1 MADKTA
7 NAVQMRATAWSYN
20 NIKKK
25 KDLYIGGAVGS
36 IPYIYCYEKNVQK
49 NMKKKKKMVD
59 IREDRCYYLIA
70 VAENDSKT
78 KKKIKK
84 VVDKHLKL
92 W

>member
-1 MADKTA
+1 MAVSPISIVVKKTC
-7 NAVQMRATAWSYN
+7 
-20 NIKKK
+20 K
-25 KDLYIGGAVGS
+25 
-36 IPYIYCYEKNVQK
+36 K

-92 W
+92 